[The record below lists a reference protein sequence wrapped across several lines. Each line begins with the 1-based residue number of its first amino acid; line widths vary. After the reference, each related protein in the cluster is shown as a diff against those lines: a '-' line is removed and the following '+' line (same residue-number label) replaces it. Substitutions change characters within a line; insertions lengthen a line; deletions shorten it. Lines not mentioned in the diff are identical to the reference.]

1 MRLKRPTTVARVK
14 HFFSKLYCK
23 LVGCSRV
30 VVLKPELLPDAR
42 YLAVVRERKF
52 SVLTDL
58 VVDPRLDADMA
69 ADLIAGHG
77 VADCGLTD
85 LFYREHVLRYDARV
99 KQRMLKEI
107 AAHEINLSG
116 HGVFVV
122 IAPKVRVYCSYK
134 DHTWYMRVTY
144 VVLQEQVLFE
154 PEDVQEFENV
164 VA

>member
-1 MRLKRPTTVARVK
+1 
-14 HFFSKLYCK
+14 
-23 LVGCSRV
+23 
-30 VVLKPELLPDAR
+30 VLKPALLPEAR

-52 SVLTDL
+52 SVLTEL
-58 VVDPRLDADMA
+58 VVDPSLDADMA
-69 ADLIAGHG
+69 ADLSAGRG
-77 VADCGLTD
+77 VGAVGGITD

-116 HGVFVV
+116 HGIFVV

-144 VVLQEQVLFE
+144 AVLQEQVLFE
-154 PEDVQEFENV
+154 PEDIQEFENV